1 MTARRRR
8 GRPAHPDVLTPTEW
22 RVLDAL
28 RHGMPRREIAA
39 RRGISVN
46 AVKYHARNI
55 AGKLGVSSAR
65 ELRTWPGQPIGART
79 TSTRESEM
87 SSDLRLGQIGQ
98 VSLLSTDTARV
109 ERFYRDTLG
118 LRHVF
123 TFGDLAFFDAG
134 GVRIYVQ
141 AKPEKEWRPS
151 SVLYFLVPDIA
162 AAVGELE
169 GRGVK
174 FTSAPHMIFR
184 DDATGTEEWMAF
196 FEDGE
201 GNMLALMSRIAAAP
215 A

>member
-1 MTARRRR
+1 
-8 GRPAHPDVLTPTEW
+8 
-22 RVLDAL
+22 
-28 RHGMPRREIAA
+28 
-39 RRGISVN
+39 
-46 AVKYHARNI
+46 
-55 AGKLGVSSAR
+55 
-65 ELRTWPGQPIGART
+65 
-79 TSTRESEM
+79 
-87 SSDLRLGQIGQ
+87 
-98 VSLLSTDTARV
+98 
-109 ERFYRDTLG
+109 
-118 LRHVF
+118 VF

-162 AAVGELE
+162 VAVRELE

-184 DDATGTEEWMAF
+184 DDAAGTEEWMAF

-201 GNMLALMSRIAAAP
+201 GNLLALMSRIAASP